1 MNALRIEWDE
11 NKNSANRHKHGISF
25 EEAETVFA
33 DDHAL
38 LIADPEHSDNEDR
51 FILLGMSSSL
61 RIMVVCHYYRV
72 QDDVIR
78 IITARKA
85 TREEQD
91 GYIKRRRI

>member
-1 MNALRIEWDE
+1 MDALRIEWDE
-11 NKNSANRHKHGISF
+11 NKNRANRHKHGISF

-33 DDHAL
+33 DDYAL

-61 RIMVVCHYYRV
+61 RIMVVCHCYRV

-85 TREEQD
+85 TREEQN
-91 GYIKRRRI
+91 GYIKRWKI

>member
-1 MNALRIEWDE
+1 MNVLRIEWDE
-11 NKNSANRHKHGISF
+11 NKNRANRHKHGISF

-61 RIMVVCHYYRV
+61 RIMVVFHCYRV

-78 IITARKA
+78 IISARKA

-91 GYIKRRRI
+91 GYIKRWRI

>member
-11 NKNSANRHKHGISF
+11 NKNRANRHKHGISF

-38 LIADPEHSDNEDR
+38 LIADPEHSVNEDR

-61 RIMVVCHYYRV
+61 RIMVVCHCYRV

-91 GYIKRRRI
+91 GYIKRWRI

>member
-1 MNALRIEWDE
+1 MNVLRIEWDE
-11 NKNSANRHKHGISF
+11 NKNRANRHKHGISF

-61 RIMVVCHYYRV
+61 RIMVVWHCYRV

-78 IITARKA
+78 IISARKA

-91 GYIKRRRI
+91 GYIKRWRI

>member
-1 MNALRIEWDE
+1 MNVLRIEWDE
-11 NKNSANRHKHGISF
+11 NKNRANRHKHGISF

-61 RIMVVCHYYRV
+61 RIMVVCHCYRV

-78 IITARKA
+78 IISARKA

-91 GYIKRRRI
+91 GYIKRWRI

>member
-11 NKNSANRHKHGISF
+11 NKNRANRHKHGISF

-61 RIMVVCHYYRV
+61 RIMVVCHCYRV

-91 GYIKRRRI
+91 GYIKRWRI

>member
-11 NKNSANRHKHGISF
+11 TKNSANRHKHGISF
-25 EEAETVFA
+25 EEAATVFS

-38 LIADPEHSDNEDR
+38 LIADPEHSDHEDR

-61 RIMVVCHYYRV
+61 RIMIVCHCYRV

-78 IITARKA
+78 IISARKA
-85 TREEQD
+85 TPVEQK
-91 GYIKRRRI
+91 GYIKRWRI

>member
-1 MNALRIEWDE
+1 MNVLRIEWDE
-11 NKNSANRHKHGISF
+11 NKNRANRHKHGISF

-51 FILLGMSSSL
+51 FILLGMSSSM
-61 RIMVVCHYYRV
+61 RIMVVCHCYRV

-78 IITARKA
+78 IISARKA

-91 GYIKRRRI
+91 GYIKRWRI

>member
-1 MNALRIEWDE
+1 MSALRIEWDE
-11 NKNSANRHKHGISF
+11 NKNRVNRHKHGISF

-33 DDHAL
+33 DDYAL

-61 RIMVVCHYYRV
+61 RIMVVCHCYRV

-85 TREEQD
+85 TREEQN
-91 GYIKRRRI
+91 GYIKRWRK

>member
-11 NKNSANRHKHGISF
+11 NKNRANRHKHGISF

-33 DDHAL
+33 DDYAL

-61 RIMVVCHYYRV
+61 RIMVVWHCYRV

-91 GYIKRRRI
+91 GYIKRWRI

>member
-11 NKNSANRHKHGISF
+11 NKNRANRHKHGISF

-38 LIADPEHSDNEDR
+38 LIADPEHSVNEDR

-61 RIMVVCHYYRV
+61 RIMVVCHCYR
-72 QDDVIR
+72 
-78 IITARKA
+78 A
-85 TREEQD
+85 
-91 GYIKRRRI
+91 

>member
-1 MNALRIEWDE
+1 MNVLRIEWDE
-11 NKNSANRHKHGISF
+11 NKNRANRHKHGISF

-61 RIMVVCHYYRV
+61 RIMVVCHCYRV

-78 IITARKA
+78 IITVRKA

-91 GYIKRRRI
+91 GYIKRWRI

>member
-1 MNALRIEWDE
+1 MNVLRIEWDE
-11 NKNSANRHKHGISF
+11 NKNRANRHKHGISF

-61 RIMVVCHYYRV
+61 RIMVVWHCYRV

-91 GYIKRRRI
+91 GYIKRWRI